1 MKGVCVAASLMLEP
15 DIHALL
21 DRAIAAAQHAYIPYS
36 HFAVGAAIRATDGT
50 VYTGCNI
57 ENASFPVTICGERT
71 ALFKAV
77 SEGRRSFDVV
87 VIVSP
92 VGAAPCGMCR
102 QALNE
107 FAPHLRVVLADLE
120 GHVKMDTRL
129 DILLPGSFG
138 PDDLPH

>member
-1 MKGVCVAASLMLEP
+1 MKVSPVTASPTLEP
-15 DIHALL
+15 DIRALL
-21 DRAIAAAQHAYIPYS
+21 DQAIAATQHAYIPYS

-57 ENASFPVTICGERT
+57 ENASFPVTVCGERT

-92 VGAAPCGMCR
+92 VAAAPCGMCR

-107 FAPHLRVVLADLE
+107 FAPRLRVVLADLE
-120 GHVKMDTRL
+120 GHVRMDTRL
-129 DILLPGSFG
+129 DVLLPGSFG
-138 PDDLPH
+138 PDDLPR